1 MNANELTNELFYKPK
16 HGYDLLDAQ
25 EVSLLNA
32 YNEEYKKF
40 LNDGRTERECVSIAV
55 KMAEDAGFVEYEV
68 GMPMEP
74 GTKIYRNIRNKSLL
88 LAVMGEKPLNEGCL
102 MAGAHI
108 DAPRL
113 DLKQNPL
120 MESDD
125 LAYFRTHYYGGI
137 RKYQW
142 VAVPL
147 ELHGVVA
154 LKNGDV
160 VDVVIGRDP
169 ADPQFV
175 ITDLLPHLAADQSKK
190 GLHEAHTGEGMKVL
204 IGSVPYDCEG
214 SDRVKLAMMSILNS
228 RYGIVEEDFLSAEL
242 EVVPAMEVRDIG
254 LDRSMIGG
262 YGHDDRSCAFAELKA
277 ILDLDVIPSRTAVC
291 ILTDKEETGSMGVTG
306 ILSRAFDHF
315 MEDLCDEQ
323 NAHLHTCYANSF
335 CISADVCNGYD
346 PLYPEVSDKQNNAK
360 LNYGIGVCKYTGS
373 RGKSGTSDASAETV
387 AYLRKIFADY
397 GVVWQMTEMGKVD
410 QGGGGT
416 IAQYM
421 ANRNIETID
430 AGVPV
435 LSMHAPFE
443 LVSKFDCY
451 MTYKAVC
458 ALYHAE

>member
-1 MNANELTNELFYKPK
+1 MNASELTKELFYRPK
-16 HGYDLLDAQ
+16 HGYDLIDAEEQTALHEYCEAYKYFLDTA
-25 EVSLLNA
+25 
-32 YNEEYKKF
+32 
-40 LNDGRTERECVSIAV
+40 RTERECVKLAV
-55 KMAEDAGFVEYEV
+55 EMAEEAGFVEYEV
-68 GMPMEP
+68 GMPMQP
-74 GTKIYRNIRNKSLL
+74 GTKLYRNIRGKSLL

-120 MESDD
+120 METDD

-142 VAVPL
+142 VATPL

-154 LKNGDV
+154 LKNGEV
-160 VDVVIGRDP
+160 VDIVIGRDP
-169 ADPQFV
+169 EDPQFV
-175 ITDLLPHLAADQSKK
+175 ITDLLPHLAADQIKK
-190 GLHEAHTGEGMKVL
+190 GLHEAHTGEGMKVFV
-204 IGSVPYDCEG
+204 GSVPYACDG
-214 SDRVKLAMMSILNS
+214 SDRVKLAVMSILNS

-242 EVVPAMEVRDIG
+242 EVVPAMDVRDIG

-262 YGHDDRSCAFAELKA
+262 YGHDDRSCAFAELQA
-277 ILDLDVIPSRTAVC
+277 ILDLDVIPGRTAIC

-315 MEDLCDEQ
+315 MEDLCEEQ
-323 NAHLHTCYANSF
+323 NVNLHTCYANSF

-360 LNYGIGVCKYTGS
+360 MNYGIGVCKYTGA

-387 AYLRKIFADY
+387 AFLRKIFADY

-435 LSMHAPFE
+435 MSMHAPFE

-451 MTYKAVC
+451 MTYKAMK